1 MTDPKTDTKADAE
14 SEPKNN
20 ATSATVEEPPQDS
33 AVKVIVEPAVG
44 EFSPV
49 FAVVMGV
56 VVLAI
61 STGIAMFFAS
71 AITEAVSR
79 LPESSQNVS
88 KDLVTVPSPS
98 ETTGFIAMLVL
109 AGLATIL
116 MLFGAYL
123 AALET
128 RGRLRRSITPTSI
141 VVSAG
146 QRPGTVQTE
155 AIASDVEKV
164 LVAASGLVDKLG
176 MLRGTTAVIA
186 SAVLLYICAVWVLLA
201 S

>member
-1 MTDPKTDTKADAE
+1 
-14 SEPKNN
+14 
-20 ATSATVEEPPQDS
+20 
-33 AVKVIVEPAVG
+33 
-44 EFSPV
+44 
-49 FAVVMGV
+49 
-56 VVLAI
+56 
-61 STGIAMFFAS
+61 
-71 AITEAVSR
+71 
-79 LPESSQNVS
+79 
-88 KDLVTVPSPS
+88 
-98 ETTGFIAMLVL
+98 MLVL

-128 RGRLRRSITPTSI
+128 RGRLRRNTTPTSI

-164 LVAASGLVDKLG
+164 LTAASGLVDKLG

-186 SAVLLYICAVWVLLA
+186 SAVLLYVCAVWVLLA